1 MTVRSVSM
9 FPGKTPLNWYIKGVG
24 CCLALLLTLL
34 PAVPLH
40 AAEIKSLDNLERNL
54 YANEIR
60 ERSLRR
66 AESFDAL
73 QIALDLLNTDQE
85 VSSMIQINTAFAQV
99 ERSQELLRRASEDLK
114 ALAGYLTTKIS
125 ELKDEELD
133 KLLPLAE
140 LQGKTYK
147 LYEESVRAYLDA
159 YRALLDYSRSNA
171 PALQVGR
178 KTEWNQYETLY
189 NSYVSAVEMQGKAA
203 NEWMKFMNDF
213 VRKHPGLAS
222 YLQK

>member
-1 MTVRSVSM
+1 MTLRSASM
-9 FPGKTPLNWYIKGVG
+9 FSGKTSLKRYIKTVG
-24 CCLALLLTLL
+24 CCLAVLLALL

-54 YANEIR
+54 YASEIR

-66 AESFDAL
+66 IESFDAL
-73 QIALDLLNTDQE
+73 QTALDLLNTDQE

-99 ERSQELLRRASEDLK
+99 ERSQELLRRASDDLK

-147 LYEESVRAYLDA
+147 LYEEAVRTYLDA
-159 YRALLDYSRSNA
+159 YR
-171 PALQVGR
+171 V
-178 KTEWNQYETLY
+178 
-189 NSYVSAVEMQGKAA
+189 
-203 NEWMKFMNDF
+203 
-213 VRKHPGLAS
+213 
-222 YLQK
+222 

>member
-1 MTVRSVSM
+1 
-9 FPGKTPLNWYIKGVG
+9 
-24 CCLALLLTLL
+24 
-34 PAVPLH
+34 
-40 AAEIKSLDNLERNL
+40 
-54 YANEIR
+54 
-60 ERSLRR
+60 
-66 AESFDAL
+66 
-73 QIALDLLNTDQE
+73 
-85 VSSMIQINTAFAQV
+85 
-99 ERSQELLRRASEDLK
+99 
-114 ALAGYLTTKIS
+114 
-125 ELKDEELD
+125 
-133 KLLPLAE
+133 
-140 LQGKTYK
+140 
-147 LYEESVRAYLDA
+147 VRAYLDA